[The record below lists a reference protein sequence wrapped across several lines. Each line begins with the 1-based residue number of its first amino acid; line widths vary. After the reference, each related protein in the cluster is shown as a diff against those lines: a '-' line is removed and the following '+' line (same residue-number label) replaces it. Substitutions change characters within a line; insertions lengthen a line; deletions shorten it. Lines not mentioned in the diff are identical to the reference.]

1 MSATPVG
8 FHRAR
13 ERVQRVC
20 YMGTGL
26 GGIVFGLL
34 LASKAASQSSELNPV
49 FAVAAIAAGIVIPAS
64 FVIFAWVLPLHALNG
79 LAAFTVIFFVALQL
93 LWLPAMTVNQM
104 ADQKAPWMWGVNAV
118 QAVMTA
124 VLVRHRIAFLYGA
137 LQGVI
142 VAGIGWVATGNQARL
157 SMLDG
162 VGALVFCTILIAA
175 SLALVQAADQ
185 QDLFAA
191 RARANASIEATKR
204 TREREQ
210 ARIDAI
216 IHDDIMSVLL
226 VASREVPSRRL
237 AEQAESALAS
247 IATLSIDPDEA
258 PDYER
263 AEAIA
268 ALRAAVTD
276 TAAQVEFWHSSQ
288 GEAPIPA
295 AVIEAMTEAMSE
307 AVRNSVLHAGVADEY
322 IQRIVTVKLSDSG
335 VLATIQDTG
344 RGFNL
349 RSVNDRR
356 LGIRVSIFERMRL
369 LPGGSAQIDAH
380 PGRGTTVTLVW
391 VKSR

>member
-13 ERVQRVC
+13 ERVQRVV
-20 YMGTGL
+20 YMATGI
-26 GGIVFGLL
+26 GGIIFGGLL
-34 LASKAASQSSELNPV
+34 APKWMAQSSELNSV
-49 FAVAAIAAGIVIPAS
+49 FALAAITAGIILPGS
-64 FVIFAWVLPLHALNG
+64 FVIFAWILPLRALNG
-79 LAAFTVIFFVALQL
+79 LAAFTVTLFVALQL
-93 LWLPAMTVNQM
+93 LWLPAMTVPHL
-104 ADQKAPWMWGVNAV
+104 ADQSAPWMWGVNAQ
-118 QAVMTA
+118 QAVLITI
-124 VLVRHRIAFLYGA
+124 LIRHRIAFVYAG
-137 LQGVI
+137 LQAVI
-142 VAGIGWVATGNQARL
+142 VAGIGFVATGNEARL

-175 SLALVQAADQ
+175 SLALVEAADQ

-268 ALRAAVTD
+268 ALRTAVTD
-276 TAAQVEFWHSSQ
+276 TAASVEFWHSSV
-288 GEAPIPA
+288 GDAPIPA
-295 AVIEAMTEAMSE
+295 EVIEAMTEALSE
-307 AVRNSVLHAGVADEY
+307 AVRNSVLHAGGASDYV
-322 IQRIVTVKLSDSG
+322 QRIVTVKISDSG

-344 RGFNL
+344 RGFNM
-349 RSVNDRR
+349 RAVNDRR

-369 LPGGSAQIDAH
+369 LTGGSAEIDTR
-380 PGRGTTVTLVW
+380 PGRGTTVTLMW
-391 VKSR
+391 VRPR